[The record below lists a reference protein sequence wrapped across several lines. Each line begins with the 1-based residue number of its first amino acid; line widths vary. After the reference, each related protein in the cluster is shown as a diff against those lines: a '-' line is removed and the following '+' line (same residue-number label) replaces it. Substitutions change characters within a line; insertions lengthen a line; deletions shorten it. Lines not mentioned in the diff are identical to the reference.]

1 MQALELFGIG
11 SRIVLLRKALLT
23 PLRLAVGWGMY
34 PRVLGWLGVAM
45 LVLLRLT
52 IGWHFYSEGI
62 DKYQSG
68 NWDAKP
74 FFSTARG
81 PAAGQF
87 RELVWDW
94 DGSLR
99 LDVEKTKLHFAQFRD
114 RVSRHYDFDDTQK
127 RQAQANYVLAV
138 EQLEWVLENNA
149 TEIEEYQLGRDRIKK
164 LEEDQRRSGVASL
177 AGQRATIRAEWM
189 AQINPVLAQIDMV
202 WRNYEAAQNAMANQ
216 DQVAEKAPLRMG
228 VPRERMVDTSV
239 INRVVPYFDM
249 IIGICLLLGL
259 FTPVAA
265 LAAAGFL
272 GSVFISQFP
281 PVSGPGSTY
290 YQLIEGV
297 ACLVLAATGSG
308 RFAGLDFIFHT
319 IVRKFWPRP
328 AEQINHG

>member
-1 MQALELFGIG
+1 M
-11 SRIVLLRKALLT
+11 LRKALLA

-34 PRVLGWLGVAM
+34 PRVLGWLAVAM

-74 FFSTARG
+74 FFSGARG
-81 PAAGQF
+81 PAASQF
-87 RELVWDW
+87 RQLVWDW
-94 DGSLR
+94 DGAMR
-99 LDVEKTKLHFAQFRD
+99 LDIEKSKLHFARFRD
-114 RVSRHYDFDDTQK
+114 RVIRHYEFDEAQT
-127 RQAQANYVLAV
+127 RQAKANYVLAV
-138 EQLEWVLENNA
+138 EQLEWVLKNNA
-149 TEIEEYQLGRDRIKK
+149 TDIEEYQLGRDRIQR
-164 LEEDQRRSGVASL
+164 LEEDYRRSGVASL
-177 AGQRATIRAEWM
+177 AGQRETIRSEWT

-202 WRNYEAAQNAMANQ
+202 WRNYEAAQNAMASQ
-216 DQVAEKAPLRMG
+216 DQVADKGPLLMG
-228 VPRERMVDTSV
+228 VPRERMVDTSL
-239 INRVVPYFDM
+239 INQVVPYFDM
-249 IIGICLLLGL
+249 AIGICLLLGL

-319 IVRKFWPRP
+319 LVRKFWPRP

>member
-1 MQALELFGIG
+1 
-11 SRIVLLRKALLT
+11 LLRKFLLA

-45 LVLLRLT
+45 LVLLRVT
-52 IGWHFYSEGI
+52 IGWHFFTEGL
-62 DKYQSG
+62 DKYQHGS
-68 NWDAKP
+68 WDAKP

-87 RELVWDW
+87 RQLVWDH
-94 DGSLR
+94 DGSIR
-99 LDVEKTKLHFAQFRD
+99 MDVERTEEHFRRFRN
-114 RVSRHYDFDDTQK
+114 RVIRHFGFDETQQ
-127 RQAQANYVLAV
+127 RQAHANFELAV
-138 EQLEWVLENNA
+138 EQLKWVLENNA
-149 TEIEEYQLGRDRIKK
+149 SDIQEYELGRARIRQ
-164 LEEDQRRSGVASL
+164 LEEDWRRTGVASL
-177 AGQRATIRAEWM
+177 AGQRDAIRAEWT
-189 AQINPVLAQIDMV
+189 AKINPVLAQIDMV
-202 WRNYEAAQNAMANQ
+202 WKNYEAAQNAMANR
-216 DQVAEKAPLRMG
+216 DQLAKKQPLRME

-239 INRVVPYFDM
+239 INRIVPYFDM
-249 IIGICLLLGL
+249 TIGICLLVGL

-281 PVSGPGSTY
+281 PVSGPGSTF

-297 ACLVLAATGSG
+297 ACLVLAATGAG

-328 AEQINHG
+328 AE